1 MGRCVDVLCM
11 TTLMTLH
18 AGANLDVDV
27 SWKYLNFFLEDDA
40 RLAEVGQ
47 LYGSGQMLTGEI
59 KAELIQVL
67 PGSSSAIAC
76 SPLHASLFQLRLH
89 ALCRVMR

>member
-1 MGRCVDVLCM
+1 MNDSRYE
-11 TTLMTLH
+11 
-18 AGANLDVDV
+18 GANLDVDV

-40 RLAEVGQ
+40 RLAEIGQ

-67 PGSSSAIAC
+67 ARVPAPFKYAKLPQCMPGAQ
-76 SPLHASLFQLRLH
+76 LHSG
-89 ALCRVMR
+89 